1 MTARPDEPRGG
12 APDEPDH
19 GSADGGD
26 DGSSDGLDAEPLDR
40 PKAWQDVEVWLDDR
54 PGALAD
60 LGEALGAAGVSLE
73 GGGVFAHA
81 GVGVAHFL
89 VADGA
94 RAREA
99 LVDAGIGPVVV
110 SDVVLLTLD
119 QGTPGQLGQVARRMA
134 DAGVDLRVQYSDHD
148 HRLVLVVAPNQR
160 AACLEVAEAWRREG
174 PGAAREA

>member
-1 MTARPDEPRGG
+1 MTARPDGARGG
-12 APDEPDH
+12 SRD
-19 GSADGGD
+19 
-26 DGSSDGLDAEPLDR
+26 EPLDG
-40 PKAWQDVEVWLDDR
+40 PGAWQDVEVWLDDR

-94 RAREA
+94 RARQA
-99 LVDAGIGPVVV
+99 LVDAGIGPVAV
-110 SDVVLLTLD
+110 SDVVVLTLD
-119 QGTPGQLGQVARRMA
+119 QGTPGHLGQVARRMA

-148 HRLVLVVAPNQR
+148 HRLVLVVGPDQR
-160 AACLEVAEAWRREG
+160 AACLEVAEAWRSEG
-174 PGAAREA
+174 QARAREV